1 MIDVLTLLLVLLG
14 LESEPEASDLQI
26 GPEIVFGG

>member
-1 MIDVLTLLLVLLG
+1 MLDLLTLLLVLLG
-14 LESEPEASDLQI
+14 LDAEGGTELQI